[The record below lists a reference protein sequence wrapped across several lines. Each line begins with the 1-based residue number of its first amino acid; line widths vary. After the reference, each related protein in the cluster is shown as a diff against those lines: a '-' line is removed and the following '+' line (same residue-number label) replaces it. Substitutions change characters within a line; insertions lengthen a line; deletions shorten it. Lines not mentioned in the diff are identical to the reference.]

1 MPEQKNKTQQL
12 VAFFLANEEYGVPII
27 QVQEVIRKPDITRIP
42 GMPDFIDG
50 VINLRGKIIPIID
63 LRKRF
68 GLANKEDTDKTRI
81 IVTKATDQIIGL
93 VVDGVSEVVHL
104 NDEQIEPIPQS
115 IASIDAEYLSGVGK
129 LAKRLIILLNLEK
142 LLSDL
147 ERIALEHLGKKDKIY
162 EAHEKTSTQE
172 IKQNDQKGGK

>member
-1 MPEQKNKTQQL
+1 MPETKNQVQQL

-50 VINLRGKIIPIID
+50 VINLRGKIIPVID

-68 GLANKEDTDKTRI
+68 GLANSDDTDKTRI

-93 VVDGVSEVVHL
+93 VVDGVSEVVNL
-104 NDEQIEPIPQS
+104 TQDQVEPIPAS
-115 IASIDAEYLSGVGK
+115 IAAIDAEYLSGVGK
-129 LAKRLIILLNLEK
+129 LGTRIIILLNLEK
-142 LLSDL
+142 LLTDIEKVSVEQL
-147 ERIALEHLGKKDKIY
+147 NKR
-162 EAHEKTSTQE
+162 EKTPDKNQISETTQNE
-172 IKQNDQKGGK
+172 PKGGK

>member
-1 MPEQKNKTQQL
+1 MSETKNETQQL

-42 GMPDFIDG
+42 GMPDFVDG

-68 GLANKEDTDKTRI
+68 GLAQTDDSDKTRI
-81 IVTKATDQIIGL
+81 IVTKATDQILGL

-104 NDEQIEPIPQS
+104 MKEQVEPIPAS
-115 IASIDAEYLSGVGK
+115 IAAIDAEYLSGVGK
-129 LAKRLIILLNLEK
+129 FDKRIIILLNLEK
-142 LLSDL
+142 LLTDL
-147 ERIALEHLGKKDKIY
+147 EKASIEQLNKKEKAFDKNTNS
-162 EAHEKTSTQE
+162 ELTP
-172 IKQNDQKGGK
+172 NDHKGGK